1 MEIAGRGAPATGA
14 SSKWRAAGK
23 RRLLSLSVAGCMWG
37 AGALLAA
44 GGPAWAAYSGLTLIP
59 TADLLGPG
67 QACLDYQVFGSFPMG
82 RVHAAYVNTQFGV
95 GNRAELGL
103 DFDLTEDAPAEAS
116 FNAKLLLR
124 PLDRSPGVAVGIYNV
139 AEHLRPSSYL
149 AATQGAGAARLHAG
163 AIRTPE
169 DETQGLAGLD
179 YSLSDRVQ
187 LCADYVAGD
196 GNGSA
201 LGIAYQFSGRWGI
214 LIAWL
219 RPNDREAED
228 SYTVDIGC
236 VWPVQ

>member
-1 MEIAGRGAPATGA
+1 MGIARRGAPAKGA
-14 SSKWRAAGK
+14 SRQRRAAG
-23 RRLLSLSVAGCMWG
+23 RWRLVSLAVASWMWG
-37 AGALLAA
+37 AGVLLAA

-67 QACLDYQVFGSFPMG
+67 QVCLDYQVFGSFPMG

-103 DFDLTEDAPAEAS
+103 DFDFTEDAPAEAS
-116 FNAKLLLR
+116 FNAKLLLQPPER
-124 PLDRSPGVAVGIYNV
+124 GLGLAVGVCNV
-139 AEHLRPSSYL
+139 AEHLQPSSYF

-169 DETQGLAGLD
+169 DETQGFAGVD
-179 YSLSDRVQ
+179 YGLSDRVQ

-196 GNGSA
+196 ENGSA
-201 LGIAYQFSGRWGI
+201 LGIAYQFSERWSI

-219 RPNDREAED
+219 RPHERETED

-236 VWPVQ
+236 VWPVP